1 MQDQSKSLIPAATP
15 KYEPVS
21 LAPSLL
27 TRAELAKV
35 SGAGLVDQ
43 QAPHSSW

>member
-15 KYEPVS
+15 KPVS

-35 SGAGLVDQ
+35 SGAGPVDQ